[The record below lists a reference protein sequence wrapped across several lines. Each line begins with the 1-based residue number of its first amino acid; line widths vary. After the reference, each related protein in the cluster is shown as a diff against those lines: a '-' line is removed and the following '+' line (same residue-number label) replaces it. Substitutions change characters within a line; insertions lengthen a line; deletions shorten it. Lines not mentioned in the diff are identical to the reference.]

1 MGAIMRFGRFL
12 SSAMVLAVMGGAA
25 LASDMD
31 LNGPTEV
38 PPPSFK
44 GRQYV
49 DSAGCVFVRAGFG
62 TSVSWVPRV
71 TRDRKQLCGYKP
83 TLAPGAPVIDVA
95 KSAPAP
101 APTPAPTRAPAPAA
115 APAKPVVAAAPAPAK
130 PAPAP
135 AQTRPVSPFTP
146 TPGVGA
152 PMATIALKTTP
163 PTIGKAAAPVEMAVA
178 PPKPVVPAPAPA
190 PVAAAAPA
198 PGRYVSP
205 YAISIAATPQATVA
219 APRPVVAPQP
229 APSPVA
235 IAAAT
240 PVTIIG
246 SETVTVPAACPNGAP
261 VAQRYFLSD
270 GRRVLRCGPERGDP
284 VAFINRANL
293 PGLQVAGLS
302 GAVAAAPAPVYAAAP
317 TAPAASAPAPSRAAY
332 VSPYALPDSVYVNHA
347 ASNVA
352 PLAPVQVSTKSLS
365 GYRPAFDDGRL
376 NPYRGARTAA
386 GDAMQGQ
393 IWTDTVPAKLIPGAQ
408 PQALTQ
414 PLIPEARIS
423 SKSAPRIAPPAP
435 VVKAAAPAIAATG
448 FVQVGSFGQPG
459 NAEGAKARLRALGL
473 PVSTARAG
481 KLTIVYAGPLT
492 GAALPQALASARAS
506 GFADAFIR

>member
-1 MGAIMRFGRFL
+1 MGAIMRFGRVL
-12 SSAMVLAVMGGAA
+12 SSAMVLAVLSGAA

-38 PPPSFK
+38 PPLSFK

-62 TSVSWVPRV
+62 ASVSWVPRV

-101 APTPAPTRAPAPAA
+101 APAPAPTPAP
-115 APAKPVVAAAPAPAK
+115 APAKPVVVAAPAAAK
-130 PAPAP
+130 AAPAP

-152 PMATIALKTTP
+152 PMPTIALKTTP
-163 PTIGKAAAPVEMAVA
+163 PTIGKAAPVEMAVA
-178 PPKPVVPAPAPA
+178 PPKPVVPAPAP
-190 PVAAAAPA
+190 VAAAAPAAPA

-205 YAISIAATPQATVA
+205 YAISIAATPQATLA
-219 APRPVVAPQP
+219 APT
-229 APSPVA
+229 PVA

-246 SETVTVPAACPNGAP
+246 SETVTAPAACPNGAP

-293 PGLQVAGLS
+293 PGLQVAGL
-302 GAVAAAPAPVYAAAP
+302 AEAAAAPVYAAAP
-317 TAPAASAPAPSRAAY
+317 PRAPAAAPQAPAPAPSRAAY
-332 VSPYALPDSVYVNHA
+332 VSPYALPDTVYVNHA

-423 SKSAPRIAPPAP
+423 SKSPARIAPPVVPAP
-435 VVKAAAPAIAATG
+435 AVKAAAPATAATG
-448 FVQVGSFGQPG
+448 FVQVGSFGQPA

-492 GAALPQALASARAS
+492 GAALPQALVSARAS